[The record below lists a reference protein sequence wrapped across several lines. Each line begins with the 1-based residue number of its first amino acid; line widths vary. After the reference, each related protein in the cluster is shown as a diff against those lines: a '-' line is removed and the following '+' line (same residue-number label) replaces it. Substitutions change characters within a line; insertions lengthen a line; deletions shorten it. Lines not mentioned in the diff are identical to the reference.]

1 LKNGKEGLKSCV
13 IDLFGCRKQ
22 RSVDIDESNIMES
35 EEKSLP
41 FSRISEEKLEESPPT
56 HSSITQH
63 MQTGSSASHTNGFKL
78 KPRNCG
84 APYHEQYSSGRM
96 RANNFDCNQNS
107 DIRMN
112 TKSSKSSTQRKSQ
125 KEASNRKANRPNFH
139 TMSRTTPFDQ
149 QQRIGDGI
157 MT

>member
-1 LKNGKEGLKSCV
+1 
-13 IDLFGCRKQ
+13 
-22 RSVDIDESNIMES
+22 
-35 EEKSLP
+35 
-41 FSRISEEKLEESPPT
+41 
-56 HSSITQH
+56 
-63 MQTGSSASHTNGFKL
+63 
-78 KPRNCG
+78 
-84 APYHEQYSSGRM
+84 M

-125 KEASNRKANRPNFH
+125 NEASNRKANRPNLH
-139 TMSRTTPFDQ
+139 TVSRTTPFDQ